1 MIALVFAMIVCLV
14 LGLAVVAVVAIPARR
29 EGRDILTARG
39 EDVVTRVRGRTE
51 SVTSAAR
58 AKTGDLASS
67 TRTKASDAST
77 PQASA
82 REAETREAETR
93 ET

>member
-29 EGRDILTARG
+29 EGRDVLTARG
-39 EDVVTRVRGRTE
+39 EDVVTRVRERTE

-58 AKTGDLASS
+58 EKTGDLVGS
-67 TRTKASDAST
+67 TRPKAPDAEA
-77 PQASA
+77 PQATGP
-82 REAETREAETR
+82 EAESRQQD
-93 ET
+93 

>member
-29 EGRDILTARG
+29 EGRGVLTARG
-39 EDVVTRVRGRTE
+39 EDVVTRVRERTE

-58 AKTGDLASS
+58 DRTSDLVSSPRAKA
-67 TRTKASDAST
+67 
-77 PQASA
+77 PEASA
-82 REAETREAETR
+82 PPASQPSAPEAGTREEG
-93 ET
+93 

>member
-29 EGRDILTARG
+29 EGRDVLTARG
-39 EDVVTRVRGRTE
+39 EDVVTRVRERTE

-58 AKTGDLASS
+58 EKTGDLVGS
-67 TRTKASDAST
+67 TRPKAPDAEA
-77 PQASA
+77 PQATAPDIES
-82 REAETREAETR
+82 RQQG
-93 ET
+93 